1 MSQAIPVLEYG
12 RFYHIYNRGNGGENV
27 FREERNY
34 AFFMTQYAKYVEP
47 AAETYAYCLLKN
59 HFHLLVRVRDDKT
72 FRVSGNP
79 KGLASPK
86 GLNPPTQAFSNF
98 FNAYAKA
105 FNKTYQRTG
114 SLFQKPFGRMW
125 VDDENYFANLVHYIH
140 FNPQKHGFAQ
150 NFREWHQSS
159 YHAFYSAKPSRLQR
173 GQVLEWFHGRDEFE
187 AVHRHSVNER
197 LVAKWV
203 GEDPD

>member
-1 MSQAIPVLEYG
+1 MSQDIPVLECR

-34 AFFMTQYAKYVEP
+34 AYFMTLYAKHIEP
-47 AAETYAYCLLKN
+47 VAETYAYCLLKN
-59 HFHLLVRVRDDKT
+59 HFHFLTRVREDKT

-79 KGLASPK
+79 KGLDSPK

-105 FNKTYQRTG
+105 FNKMYQRGG
-114 SLFQKPFGRMW
+114 SLFQKPFGRIL

-140 FNPQKHGFAQ
+140 FNPQKHGFVRD
-150 NFREWHQSS
+150 FREWHQSS
-159 YHAFYSAKPSRLQR
+159 YHAFYSDKPSRLKR
-173 GQVLEWFHGRDEFE
+173 EQVLEWFHGRATFDDTHRKLIDE
-187 AVHRHSVNER
+187 S
-197 LVAKWV
+197 LVRIYV